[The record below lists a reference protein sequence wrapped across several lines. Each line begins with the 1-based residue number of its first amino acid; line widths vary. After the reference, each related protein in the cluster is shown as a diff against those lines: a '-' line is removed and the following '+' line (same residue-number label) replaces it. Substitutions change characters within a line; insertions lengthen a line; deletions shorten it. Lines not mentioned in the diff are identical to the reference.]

1 MKEMLFNRL
10 MPPLRFWTTLNDI
23 GQHWTTVRVIG
34 PFFTRDMMSL
44 DPASARAG
52 GKHRMAG
59 AHGIEVADFQ
69 FENVAVE
76 KEECAESLILGA
88 GGDLIVRGQMGQE
101 LLDFAGPHG
110 VGVFDAEK
118 ADVADD
124 PLDRRPSTRRTD
136 TRQRRPR
143 RAETAPAS

>member
-1 MKEMLFNRL
+1 
-10 MPPLRFWTTLNDI
+10 
-23 GQHWTTVRVIG
+23 
-34 PFFTRDMMSL
+34 
-44 DPASARAG
+44 
-52 GKHRMAG
+52 MAG

-124 PLDRRPSTRRTD
+124 PLDVALLGPIGIMLGPQDATHLVEKLHRKSPCARIKEIGCAAITRKKLGSRKLNG
-136 TRQRRPR
+136 
-143 RAETAPAS
+143 SSIHLYK